1 MIDRLA
7 GQNYLEYRN
16 VPESIKKQYAAAI
29 PFDHLHYQRI
39 YLYKDKAE
47 YSHEKEWRL
56 LDVEPLNSS
65 EAKEDFFEIKD
76 SNCLKAIYYGPE
88 MEPRYKS
95 HLREI
100 AKLKGIKEYDVALV
114 TNSQKYALTIIPI

>member
-1 MIDRLA
+1 M
-7 GQNYLEYRN
+7 
-16 VPESIKKQYAAAI
+16 
-29 PFDHLHYQRI
+29 FFQRI
-39 YLYKDKAE
+39 YLYKDKTE

-56 LDVEPLNSS
+56 LDVEPLNTS